1 MTAWVR
7 RIRIGRTGWLL
18 ALALLLAL
26 GVTQGLRSSHLDSQL
41 LFWLGQQWQSEPRTS
56 LELGRYRVAVEAK
69 PVAGVTENLSDLS
82 YDPERDRLWA
92 VVNNP
97 PELLAL
103 SRDGELLQ
111 RHRLEG
117 FDDVEGVTYLG
128 NDRLLLA
135 EEGANALTLVGI
147 PEGDDVL
154 RRKDYRSLTLDLFP
168 RANQGFEGL
177 DYDAARDRLF
187 VVKEHSPRKLY
198 EIRGVL
204 RSFDGDFALRIID
217 RQAWLDQAPSTGDLS
232 AVHVDRRTGHL
243 LLLSDESRVLIEL
256 DDQGHTL
263 DTRSL
268 VAPFG
273 GLSRRIRQP
282 EGVTLDTAGN
292 LYVVSEPN
300 LFYRYQKR

>member
-18 ALALLLAL
+18 GLALLLAL

-41 LFWLGQQWQSEPRTS
+41 LFWVGQQWQSEPRTS
-56 LELGRYRVAVEAK
+56 LELGRYRVEAK

-154 RRKDYRSLTLDLFP
+154 RRKDYRSLILDLFP

-198 EIRGVL
+198 EIRGLL

-300 LFYRYQKR
+300 LFYRYQR